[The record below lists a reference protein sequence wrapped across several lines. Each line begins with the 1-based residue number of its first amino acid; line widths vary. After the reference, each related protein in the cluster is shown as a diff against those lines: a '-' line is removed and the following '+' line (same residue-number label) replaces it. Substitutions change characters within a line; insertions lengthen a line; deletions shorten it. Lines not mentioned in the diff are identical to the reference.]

1 MSAHREKHTT
11 QNGPVKPKPDVESF
25 PMHIAIVDA
34 DYYRQNRF
42 PNLACLKLSGYHK
55 GLGNS
60 VTFLQDYS
68 RQKNFDQVYVAKVFT
83 DSKVPELE
91 KNVIIGGTGFFYDKS
106 PKLEKEVE
114 HSMPDYSF
122 YPDQSK
128 YFKEYSIGWLTR
140 GCPRR
145 CSFCVNRN
153 SSGTTLASPIK
164 EFFEPTRPKLCLL
177 DDNIF
182 AYPRWRDVFSEL
194 KNFRFEFKQGLD
206 IRLLDDAR
214 GKALKESRLLG
225 HLIFA
230 FDDIKDYLVISE
242 KLKILRRWTQHQSK
256 AYLLAGFPE
265 AGPKNILTVFQR
277 LELLWRFNVLG
288 YFMPYQSVYSVPE
301 PYRSIYTQLGR
312 WCNMPQF
319 QWKLSFKEFCLS
331 QYQKAADNFKKFES
345 KHRDMGR
352 WLNMRY
358 SERSGAF
365 RMFD

>member
-1 MSAHREKHTT
+1 M
-11 QNGPVKPKPDVESF
+11 D
-25 PMHIAIVDA
+25 IAIIDA

-55 GLGNS
+55 ALGDQ

-68 RQKNFDQVYVAKVFT
+68 KQRDFDRVYVAKVFT
-83 DSKVPELE
+83 DSKVPDLE
-91 KNVIIGGTGFFYDKS
+91 KNTVIGGTGFFYDHS
-106 PKLEKEVE
+106 PKLENNIE

-153 SSGTTLASPIK
+153 SSGTIAASPIL
-164 EFFEPTRPKLCLL
+164 EFYDPARPKLCLL

-182 AYPRWRDVFSEL
+182 AYPRWQDVFSEL
-194 KNFRFEFKQGLD
+194 KDYRFEFKQGLD
-206 IRLLDDAR
+206 LRLLDDAR
-214 GKALKESRLLG
+214 GKALSQSKLLG

-230 FDDIKDYLVISE
+230 FDDIKDYPIISE
-242 KLKILRRWTQHQSK
+242 KLKILRRWTQHQAK
-256 AYLLAGFPE
+256 AYLLAGYPE
-265 AGPKNILTVFQR
+265 ASLSNILTVFQR
-277 LELLWRFNVLG
+277 IELLWQYGVLA
-288 YFMPYQSVYSVPE
+288 YFMPYSSIIMAPE

-345 KHRDMGR
+345 KHPDLGR